1 MRVYSHVEIKA
12 PIANVEKS
20 KEEELSILT
29 DTEILKKID
38 EIEANF
44 IVARPQPDIGMA
56 MGVCLDDIG
65 ESLGL
70 TFGEIR
76 RKFVRSRSKEI
87 LESHGYK
94 IEKILRYSKCGKRSD
109 SYVMEVDA
117 ARFLLAKDNSTA
129 GNLYVY
135 YLLNCRKRLENCT
148 RSKKQ
153 DEESNR
159 RKIEI
164 FLMGQKRSLRRK
176 KTKQTKNSHWHQQM
190 QLSDSQKN
198 FHADIDTFRHLC
210 STSEGNANS
219 MMAILRRTDC
229 DYSALTRAVYDF
241 RQVVRKI
248 KELTYVDPQPTQPQE
263 SKK

>member
-1 MRVYSHVEIKA
+1 MNIYTHEEIRTPVA
-12 PIANVEKS
+12 TVEKS
-20 KEEELSILT
+20 KGEEISSQT
-29 DTEILKKID
+29 DTEILKKIS

-44 IVARPQPDIGMA
+44 IVAKPQPELDMAIG
-56 MGVCLDDIG
+56 VSLDDIG

-76 RKFVRSRSKEI
+76 RKFVKSRSKEI
-87 LESHGYK
+87 LESHGYTVR
-94 IEKILRYSKCGKRSD
+94 EVLRWSKNGHRSE

-135 YLLNCRKRLENCT
+135 YLLNCRKRLENYT

-153 DEESNR
+153 NEESNR

-164 FLMGQKRSLRRK
+164 FLMGEKRSLRRK
-176 KTKQTKNSHWHQQM
+176 KSKKRLGSSQWYQQM
-190 QLSDSQKN
+190 KLTDFQKT
-198 FHADIDTFRHLC
+198 FRSDIDTFRHLC

-229 DYSALTRAVYDF
+229 DYSALTRAVCDLK
-241 RQVVRKI
+241 QVVRKI
-248 KELTYVDPQPTQPQE
+248 KELTYLGPQPTE
-263 SKK
+263 LGKG